1 MALFMTAKRCK
12 YVLSRIAEQEEGL
25 VEKMINQVL
34 RRRV

>member
-12 YVLSRIAEQEEGL
+12 YVLSGLLSEEEGL